1 VAKVHLDTYVIAV
14 RNKGTV
20 MASSY
25 GIELARGKKESRR
38 QVAALRAKWP
48 VAFPE
53 ENQNVRPLSLG
64 AAGVISAAMDWQLPY
79 TRGVLSI
86 WKMTS
91 AYCEAVLRHDQR
103 IALDGSPA
111 EAVDANSRDLAAK
124 RLAELA
130 ARGPAK
136 ALAQAEAP
144 TAGIPKPSKSKP
156 SISKPSTS
164 KPSNPAEPK
173 PSPARPAETP
183 EQLRARVRASLLR
196 PTA

>member
-1 VAKVHLDTYVIAV
+1 VVAKLHRDAYVLSV

-20 MASSY
+20 MASNH

-38 QVAALRAKWP
+38 QVVTLRAKWP
-48 VAFPE
+48 VAFPVE
-53 ENQNVRPLSLG
+53 DQSVRPLSLG
-64 AAGVISAAMDWQLPY
+64 AAGEISKAMDWQLPY

-86 WKMTS
+86 WKMTP

-130 ARGPAK
+130 ARDAAK
-136 ALAQAEAP
+136 ASAQAKTP
-144 TAGIPKPSKSKP
+144 TDGKPKPS
-156 SISKPSTS
+156 
-164 KPSNPAEPK
+164 EPK
-173 PSPARPAETP
+173 PSP

>member
-1 VAKVHLDTYVIAV
+1 
-14 RNKGTV
+14 

-38 QVAALRAKWP
+38 QMAALRAKWP

-53 ENQNVRPLSLG
+53 ENQDVRPLSLG
-64 AAGVISAAMDWQLPY
+64 AAGTISTAMEWQLPY

-86 WKMTS
+86 WKMTP
-91 AYCEAVLRHDQR
+91 AYCQAVLRHDQR

-111 EAVDANSRDLAAK
+111 EAVDAKSRDLATE

-130 ARGPAK
+130 ARKLAPAP
-136 ALAQAEAP
+136 AQSEAP
-144 TAGIPKPSKSKP
+144 AAGKPNPSKPKLSKP
-156 SISKPSTS
+156 L
-164 KPSNPAEPK
+164 
-173 PSPARPAETP
+173 PARPAETP